1 MCFWKHFICSFEID
15 VYLVRPCV
23 GVQCP
28 FGPLYREGEAAFSPL
43 TFSYTP
49 HQSQRYLKSGAI
61 TLNSIRRAVG
71 VPEQDDEGEEEE
83 SEDEEEE
90 EVVAKKKPAAKKAK
104 TTPPAATKSGGKKGA
119 KPAAAA
125 AEPERRSSGVFGFIS
140 NLFSPSKK

>member
-1 MCFWKHFICSFEID
+1 MWFGKHVICLFEVD
-15 VYLVRPCV
+15 VYLVHFCV

-61 TLNSIRRAVG
+61 TLNSIRRANG
-71 VPEQDDEGEEEE
+71 VSEQD
-83 SEDEEEE
+83 DEEEE
-90 EVVAKKKPAAKKAK
+90 EENEDEEEKKVEKPAAKKAK

-125 AEPERRSSGVFGFIS
+125 AAAAEPERRSSGVFGFIS
-140 NLFSPSKK
+140 DLFSPSKE